1 MSCKIQGC
9 QRLSREGVKETGY
22 RVVRRGVVGTE
33 ANWRLQTPSK
43 ATEMRKEKFKQK
55 EVAC

>member
-1 MSCKIQGC
+1 M
-9 QRLSREGVKETGY
+9 KETGY
-22 RVVRRGVVGTE
+22 RVVRRGVVGTA